1 MFEHELAISKPHT
14 IDIIDH
20 YGVSMITLNEALI
33 ALGGGVLIGT
43 SASVLLAFN
52 GRVAGISGIIGGL
65 FYAKEGDVRWR
76 LIFITGMIAAG
87 LALASSM
94 PEAFTTLDRP
104 SWTIILSGLLVG
116 IGTRMGNGCT
126 SGHGVCGLSRFSKR
140 SFYAVC
146 TFLGT
151 GILTATIVGQI
162 LGGVA

>member
-1 MFEHELAISKPHT
+1 
-14 IDIIDH
+14 
-20 YGVSMITLNEALI
+20 MITLDEALI

-43 SASVLLAFN
+43 SASILLAFN
-52 GRVAGISGIIGGL
+52 GRGAGISGIVGGL
-65 FYAKEGDVRWR
+65 FYSKEGDMRWR
-76 LIFITGMIAAG
+76 LIFIAGMIAAG
-87 LALASSM
+87 IALASSM

-104 SWTIILSGLLVG
+104 TWTIILSGLLVG

-126 SGHGVCGLSRFSKR
+126 SGHGVCGLARFSKR